1 MFLIDTSRNGQ
12 PVYNALVNQSL
23 DAYLINDLHLEGH
36 GLICYINDPAV
47 IIGRYQNAYA
57 EVNLNYMKE
66 HQIQLVRRT
75 SGGGAVY
82 HDRGNV
88 IFENIVV
95 GDTSGFRDFQRVGS
109 TTWGLRMPRSGAET
123 TWLSTVRSSP
133 AWRWSK
139 RAMLTQPGG
148 P

>member
-1 MFLIDTSRNGQ
+1 
-12 PVYNALVNQSL
+12 
-23 DAYLINDLHLEGH
+23 
-36 GLICYINDPAV
+36 
-47 IIGRYQNAYA
+47 
-57 EVNLNYMKE
+57 MKE

-95 GDTSGFRDFQRVGS
+95 GDTSGFRDFQRVGAPIVDALHDL
-109 TTWGLRMPRSGAET
+109 GIKDAEVRGRNDMAINGKKFSGMAM
-123 TWLSTVRSSP
+123 V
-133 AWRWSK
+133 K